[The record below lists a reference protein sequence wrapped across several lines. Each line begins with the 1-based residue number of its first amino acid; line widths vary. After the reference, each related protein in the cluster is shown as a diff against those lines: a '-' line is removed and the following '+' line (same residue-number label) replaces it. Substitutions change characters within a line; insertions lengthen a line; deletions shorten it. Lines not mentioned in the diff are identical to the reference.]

1 MIQIQGQR
9 PEPLLLVLPV
19 GPKNAASPILNI
31 LSSATP
37 SEIKIDNNNDTEVNS
52 NENRDEKDE
61 REENTDLE
69 MKTEIEEVGQ
79 WPRIER
85 PTPKYADG
93 RRISAPAVLAHG
105 LFEIPTSCSVQITVL
120 QQLLDRSSN
129 LSLEPTNSPDSGVGN
144 DSTPETSPSS
154 STQGRHAFA
163 PPPLRSSF
171 LSSMSSATIPPP
183 QPIVAWQS
191 PTIWPWIQQTQTA
204 NAADVT
210 QRWLQSTLL
219 CPTTSAS
226 HPNLLA
232 IPTVTSTP
240 PQITNQLTTTPF
252 ISSTVFTPACG
263 DLLTTC
269 APSNSAPALL
279 RPYLL
284 ETRRFSEPN
293 PVLPNHLAQK
303 SVGKKPK
310 EGQVTYLWEFLLR
323 LLQDEQYSPKF
334 IKWINQARG
343 IFKLVDSK
351 AVSRLWGL
359 HKNKPG
365 MNYETMGRALRYYY
379 QRGILQKVD
388 GQRLVYR
395 FVHLPSDI
403 ASECD
408 SSGESADSYHS
419 DSPKISPV
427 SPTLVIQPSSEE

>member
-1 MIQIQGQR
+1 MIQVQGQR
-9 PEPLLLVLPV
+9 TEPLLLVLPV
-19 GPKNAASPILNI
+19 GPKDSASPIISILNSTT
-31 LSSATP
+31 SSDVKTN
-37 SEIKIDNNNDTEVNS
+37 NNNDTEANS
-52 NENRDEKDE
+52 NENIGEKDDQE
-61 REENTDLE
+61 GNTDVE
-69 MKTEIEEVGQ
+69 MKTEVEEVGL

-105 LFEIPTSCSVQITVL
+105 LFEIPTSCAVQITVL
-120 QQLLDRSSN
+120 QQLLDRSST

-183 QPIVAWQS
+183 PPQPIVTWQS
-191 PTIWPWIQQTQTA
+191 PTIWPWIQQAQTA
-204 NAADVT
+204 SAADVT

-232 IPTVTSTP
+232 IPTVP
-240 PQITNQLTTTPF
+240 PQTTTQLNTIPF
-252 ISSTVFTPACG
+252 VSSTVFTPTCG

-269 APSNSAPALL
+269 VPSNSAPSLL

-293 PVLPNHLAQK
+293 PILPNQMTQK

-310 EGQVTYLWEFLLR
+310 EGQVTYLWEFLLK

-343 IFKLVDSK
+343 IFKLMDSK

-395 FVHLPSDI
+395 FVHLPNDI
-403 ASECD
+403 ISECD
-408 SSGESADSYHS
+408 SSGDSADSYHS
-419 DSPKISPV
+419 DSPKISPI
-427 SPTLVIQPSSEE
+427 SPKLEIQPSCEE

>member
-1 MIQIQGQR
+1 MIQVQGQR
-9 PEPLLLVLPV
+9 TEPLLLVLPV
-19 GPKNAASPILNI
+19 GPKDSTSPIISILNSTT
-31 LSSATP
+31 SSDV
-37 SEIKIDNNNDTEVNS
+37 KINNNNDTEAHS
-52 NENRDEKDE
+52 NENIDDKDDQE
-61 REENTDLE
+61 GNTDVE
-69 MKTEIEEVGQ
+69 MKTEVEEVGQ

-105 LFEIPTSCSVQITVL
+105 LFEIPTSCAVQITVL
-120 QQLLDRSSN
+120 QQLLDRSTT

-183 QPIVAWQS
+183 PPQPIVTWQS
-191 PTIWPWIQQTQTA
+191 PTIWPWIQQAQTA

-232 IPTVTSTP
+232 IPTVAP
-240 PQITNQLTTTPF
+240 PQTTNQLNTIPF
-252 ISSTVFTPACG
+252 VSSTVFTPTCG

-269 APSNSAPALL
+269 APSNSAPSLL

-293 PVLPNHLAQK
+293 PILPNQMAQK

-310 EGQVTYLWEFLLR
+310 EGQVTYLWEFLLK

-343 IFKLVDSK
+343 IFKLMDSK

-395 FVHLPSDI
+395 FVHLPNDI
-403 ASECD
+403 ISECD
-408 SSGESADSYHS
+408 SSGDSADSYHS
-419 DSPKISPV
+419 DSPKISPT
-427 SPTLVIQPSSEE
+427 SPKLEPSCEE